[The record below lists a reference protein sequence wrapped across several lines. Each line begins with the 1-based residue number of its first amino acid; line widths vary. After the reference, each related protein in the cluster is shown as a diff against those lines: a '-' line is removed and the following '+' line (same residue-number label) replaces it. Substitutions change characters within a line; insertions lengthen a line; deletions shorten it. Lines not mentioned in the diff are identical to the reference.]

1 MLYLAPLSDSDE
13 DEEEK
18 VRGAEVVTEVMPR
31 VGSVSE
37 KKGGNKEDTD
47 EW

>member
-13 DEEEK
+13 EEEEK
-18 VRGAEVVTEVMPR
+18 VRIAEVVTDVMPR
-31 VGSVSE
+31 VGTVSE
-37 KKGGNKEDTD
+37 EKGGNKDDTD